1 MSVEVSKTSWAEI
14 IALSYIYSNE
24 KSKYTTSNKLHNTL
38 AKWQS
43 STPLTCLSVD
53 TQVANILI
61 HLPNK
66 WQLGRTL
73 FGQHISCRSFL
84 CYLPVGLDNVTQHT

>member
-24 KSKYTTSNKLHNTL
+24 KSKYTASNKLHNTL

-84 CYLPVGLDNVTQHT
+84 CYLAVGLDNVAQHT

>member
-61 HLPNK
+61 HLR
-66 WQLGRTL
+66 L
-73 FGQHISCRSFL
+73 
-84 CYLPVGLDNVTQHT
+84 TQQMAIGKNIIWSTY

>member
-24 KSKYTTSNKLHNTL
+24 KSKYPASNKLHNTL

-43 STPLTCLSVD
+43 STPPLTCLSVD

-61 HLPNK
+61 HLYPTNGN
-66 WQLGRTL
+66 WEGHYLVNIL
-73 FGQHISCRSFL
+73 AADLSFVIL
-84 CYLPVGLDNVTQHT
+84 LLD

>member
-61 HLPNK
+61 HLR
-66 WQLGRTL
+66 L
-73 FGQHISCRSFL
+73 
-84 CYLPVGLDNVTQHT
+84 TQQMAIGKDIIWSTY

>member
-14 IALSYIYSNE
+14 IALSDFYSNE

-53 TQVANILI
+53 TQVANIFD
-61 HLPNK
+61 
-66 WQLGRTL
+66 TL
-73 FGQHISCRSFL
+73 
-84 CYLPVGLDNVTQHT
+84 TQQMAIGKNIIWSTY